1 MKAKSGYLFIFL
13 MFAFGARAATFS
25 VTPNVVSNDYSG
37 LITFHMTGLSPG
49 ETVQLQQYYDSNSNG
64 VVDSGEFCVRSE
76 LVTDGQAKLVN
87 GATNINVFRDEDGL
101 ANGTIAASLRF
112 TFAPDFARTVGMH
125 IFRFSSPSNHFTAFN
140 AGFTVV
146 GLTYPQSIQGKVLS
160 GGAPVGSGR
169 VALVQNAASPF
180 AAIIAGGTADAN
192 GNYSLQ
198 APPGVYQVLAFRVGY
213 VGSLAAF
220 PLVTLLP
227 NATVTTN
234 VNLVA
239 ATSLISGSLVDST
252 NITLPAIPNA
262 QLLVF
267 STNLL
272 VTSTVADN
280 NANFIMP
287 VTPNNVWVV
296 QPQAQ
301 SAMAQSYLLPD
312 GANQAFFETFSGPA
326 NNATVALKHATA
338 LIYGRVQDNLG
349 HPIAGASLF
358 ANADF
363 GQYNAFGLS
372 DTNGLFSLAI
382 DAGIGNVSV
391 QNSGNPPFNN
401 YIWPTPQFGI
411 NNGQALSLNVTG
423 LVATARFRGHIVDDT
438 GAPLPNFQTVADS
451 YEIYGAYTFAK
462 TDNSGYF
469 DMAMFGGRWNFTLLD
484 AYTRPSLIFPDVP
497 LLTITDGINLTNDFV
512 ARTVTG
518 TVSGYVRDTGGH
530 GITNLTVTVTNH
542 VGLTNFTLHATT
554 DTNGN
559 YSVKVFNGT
568 WNVSTDTNTLSGY
581 GYIPVAATNV
591 TVPPAGAVANFIVS
605 SVPPPQILTTSLPDA
620 TINGYYSADL
630 EVTNGSYPTFW
641 SLTSGT
647 LPDGLALNMFGFISG
662 FPTNLGLF
670 NFTLKVQDSQGSN
683 DVKSLSIRV
692 RPVPTGPPQI
702 LTTYLADSAVGC
714 PYTNYLRATNGTAP
728 YTWALAAGSD
738 PLPPGLNLASD
749 GTLYGIPSSND
760 YFSVT
765 VQLSGADGSITN
777 NLVTIQ
783 VNGPLQS
790 YPAPLT
796 PGVVGVSYYGA
807 VYVSGGAQ
815 PQTWSLIAGALPPHL
830 ALDPA
835 TGYITGIPAAAGVSS
850 FTLRV
855 TDGCTTIDTATSFT
869 NYPALQITTA
879 TLPIAPLN
887 VPYSAQL
894 QGSGGVSPYY
904 WYAYSSLPYG
914 LTLNLDG
921 SITGTPYLEGTSEV
935 TVQLYDAFYNGASRV
950 MTIIVTSRAVLDLP
964 TRLTPNQFTFRVT
977 GTSGQGYTLQ
987 TAPDLTNWAD
997 LFTTNAPANVFHLT
1011 ATNASGPKRYY
1022 RLKESP

>member
-1 MKAKSGYLFIFL
+1 MKAKLGYIFVFL
-13 MFAFGARAATFS
+13 SLAFGARAATFS
-25 VTPNVVSNDYSG
+25 VTPNVVSNDYTG
-37 LITFHMTGLSPG
+37 LITFRMTGLSPG
-49 ETVQLQQYYDSNSNG
+49 ETVQLQQYYDGNSNG
-64 VVDSGEFCVRSE
+64 VVDPGEFCVRSE

-101 ANGTIAASLRF
+101 TNGTIAASLRF

-146 GLTYPQSIQGKVLS
+146 GLTYPQSVQGKVLS
-160 GGAPVGSGR
+160 GGTPVGSGR

-180 AAIIAGGTADAN
+180 AAVIAGGTADAN

-198 APPGVYQVLAFRVGY
+198 APPGVYQVLAFRIGY

-220 PLVTLLP
+220 PLVSLLP

-239 ATSLISGSLVDST
+239 ATSLISGSLVDSA

-287 VTPNNVWVV
+287 VTPNNVWAV

-349 HPIAGASLF
+349 HPIAGASLM

-382 DAGIGNVSV
+382 DAGVGSVNV
-391 QNSGNPPFNN
+391 QNAGNPPFNN
-401 YIWPTPQFGI
+401 YIWSTPQFGI

-451 YEIYGAYTFAK
+451 YEIYGAYTFAT

-469 DMAMFGGRWNFTLLD
+469 DMPMFGGRWNFTLLD
-484 AYTRPSLIFPDVP
+484 TYTRPSLIFPDVP
-497 LLTITDGINLTNDFV
+497 ILTITDGVNLTNDFV
-512 ARTVTG
+512 ARTITG
-518 TVSGYVRDTGGH
+518 TVSGYVHDTGGH
-530 GITNLTVTVTNH
+530 GITNLSVAVTNH
-542 VGLTNFTLHATT
+542 VGLTNFTLHGTT
-554 DTNGN
+554 DTDGN
-559 YSVKVFNGT
+559 YSVAVFNGT
-568 WNVSTDTNTLSGY
+568 WNVSPDTNTLSGH

-620 TINGYYSADL
+620 TIGGYYSTGL

-641 SLTSGT
+641 SLTSGA
-647 LPDGLALNMFGFISG
+647 LPDGLALNAFGFISG

-670 NFTLKVQDSQGSN
+670 NFTLKVQDPRGSN

-692 RPVPTGPPQI
+692 RPVPTGPPII
-702 LTTYLADSAVGC
+702 LTTYLADAVLGC
-714 PYTNYLRATNGTAP
+714 PYANHLRATNGTPP
-728 YTWALAAGSD
+728 YSWALAASSD
-738 PLPPGLNLASD
+738 PMPPGLNLATDGAID
-749 GTLYGIPSSND
+749 GTPSSNS
-760 YFSVT
+760 YFTVT
-765 VQLSGADGSITN
+765 VQLRGADGSITN
-777 NLVTIQ
+777 NQVTFQ
-783 VNGPLQS
+783 VNSPLQN
-790 YPAPLT
+790 YPSPL
-796 PGVVGVSYYGA
+796 PAGVVGTPYYGSPS
-807 VYVSGGAQ
+807 VYGGGQ
-815 PQTWSLIAGALPPHL
+815 PQTWSIISNSLPPNL
-830 ALDPA
+830 ALDPNN
-835 TGYITGIPAAAGVSS
+835 GQITGTPTAPGIYH

-855 TDGCTTIDTATSFT
+855 TDGCATIDVATSIT
-869 NYPALQITTA
+869 NYPALQIITA
-879 TLPIAPLN
+879 TLPAAPLN

-894 QGSGGVSPYY
+894 QAAGGLPPYA
-904 WYAYSSLPYG
+904 WYNYNLLGYG
-914 LTLNLDG
+914 LTLNVDG
-921 SITGTPYLEGTSEV
+921 SITGTPYFESASDVNFVVYDTIGGSATRI
-935 TVQLYDAFYNGASRV
+935 VQLIA
-950 MTIIVTSRAVLDLP
+950 TSKPILDLP
-964 TRLTPNQFTFRVT
+964 AVSGPNQFTFRVT
-977 GTSGQGYTLQ
+977 GVSGQGYTLQ
-987 TAPDLTNWAD
+987 AAPDLTNWAD
-997 LFTTNAPANVFHLT
+997 LFTTNAPANVFYLT
-1011 ATNASGPKRYY
+1011 DTNAFGPRRYY
-1022 RLKESP
+1022 RLKETQ